1 MRISRANGAANRPA
15 NDDGNTYPVP
25 ELRGPTVGQ
34 AVSALWSVIARILLW
49 PRQETLKADIG
60 CIGGL
65 GRAIHWVGA
74 ALASNILVIGIFGSL
89 FDPEID
95 AAQTLTFCAVVA
107 LILYLPAR
115 GLRRLMAGE

>member
-1 MRISRANGAANRPA
+1 M
-15 NDDGNTYPVP
+15 
-25 ELRGPTVGQ
+25 GQ
-34 AVSALWSVIARILLW
+34 AVSAIWSVIARILLW
-49 PRQETLKADIG
+49 PRPETLKADIG

-74 ALASNILVIGIFGSL
+74 ALASNILIICLAAAIFDSSMDAGATLIFGGV
-89 FDPEID
+89 
-95 AAQTLTFCAVVA
+95 TA